1 MARMS
6 IDDRF
11 LRDPRVTRMAAAIGW
26 SKYEA
31 RGRLLEVFA
40 IVYDMVQAGR
50 EPLLA
55 DADIDTAAEWPG
67 LTQSMLE
74 HDLAVRTKRG
84 TVHVRGSK
92 EHTHYLDT
100 RQSSGRAGGIKSGE
114 TRRKKA
120 AEKTKVT
127 FAESEGRSNPPDP
140 VPDPASVPDISPD
153 PAPPAQG
160 GYTRERHPDA
170 GGIAHAAWTHANAK
184 ANELRAA
191 NVNTPPWPLMA
202 SGQHSGWMALL
213 DRVGELLVGS
223 GADEARRRAINRVD
237 VAAATAR
244 SSGEGHWFTPN
255 RMFSKNSF
263 DTFVDDDP
271 SAIERKPTAAT
282 KRGPTDPIRK
292 TNVL

>member
-1 MARMS
+1 MTASVRIENEAWGDLRFATLAR
-6 IDDRF
+6 
-11 LRDPRVTRMAAAIGW
+11 LCG
-26 SKYEA
+26 
-31 RGRLLEVFA
+31 
-40 IVYDMVQAGR
+40 
-50 EPLLA
+50 LA
-55 DADIDTAAEWPG
+55 DAEHALIRCARIWSWQTEHYTDTDPTYVVDEDIIISALGPAGPAA
-67 LTQSMLE
+67 MVRAR
-74 HDLAVRTKRG
+74 LAEQEPIGFRIRG
-84 TVHVRGSK
+84 
-92 EHTHYLDT
+92 
-100 RQSSGRAGGIKSGE
+100 
-114 TRRKKA
+114 
-120 AEKTKVT
+120 
-127 FAESEGRSNPPDP
+127 SEGRIEWLWAKRKASAKGGEAMKRKHRHKKEPIGLPAGSPSAGPNTEPNPSPLTLALTLPEERETTRARERPPD
-140 VPDPASVPDISPD
+140 VGAV
-153 PAPPAQG
+153 
-160 GYTRERHPDA
+160 
-170 GGIAHAAWTHANAK
+170 AHEVWLHANAK

-191 NVNTPPWPLMA
+191 NVNVKPWPLMA
-202 SGQHSGWMALL
+202 SGQHSGWIALL